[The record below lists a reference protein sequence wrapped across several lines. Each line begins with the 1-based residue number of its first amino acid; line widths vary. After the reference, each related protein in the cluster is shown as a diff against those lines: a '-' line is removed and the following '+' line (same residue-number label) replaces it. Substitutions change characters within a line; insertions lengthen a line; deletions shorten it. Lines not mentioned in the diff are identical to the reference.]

1 MTVGRVERVTL
12 DDVAASA
19 GVSRAT
25 ASRAL
30 TGSGPASAAVQER
43 VKAAAEQLGFTP
55 NQAAQAL
62 ASKRAPASD
71 KTRAIALVI
80 PEPTAQDMTD
90 RFVTGMIAGMAE
102 ALRSTN
108 FRQLLVVVH
117 PDDPPEKTA
126 SLVNPGFVDGAIVL
140 SHQLT
145 VPVDRA
151 LDRDIV
157 PTVYVG
163 RPRQRE
169 TTVMYVDVDNWLG
182 ARQATRRLIERGAK
196 KIGCIAGPSEIP
208 AVQDRTSGWNAGLRE
223 AGYEPGPIVS
233 AAFSRAGGAEAMRQM
248 LDNEF
253 DAVFVQSDMMAVGA
267 IQVLTKA
274 GRTVG
279 TDPLIVSF
287 DDSDVARLISPR
299 LTSVTNPP
307 AELSLRASRMLLRVL
322 DSDQEPGVVKPDI
335 ITPALVIRESG

>member
-1 MTVGRVERVTL
+1 MERVTL

-30 TGSGPASAAVQER
+30 TGSGPASPAVQER
-43 VKAAAEQLGFTP
+43 VRAAAEQLGFTP

-62 ASKRAPASD
+62 ASKRAPVAG
-71 KTRAIALVI
+71 KTNTIAMVI
-80 PEPTAQDMTD
+80 PEPSTQDLPD
-90 RFVTGMIAGMAE
+90 RFVTGMIAGMSE
-102 ALRSTN
+102 AFRSTDY
-108 FRQLLVVVH
+108 RLLLVAVH

-126 SLVNPGFVDGAIVL
+126 SVVNPGFVDGAIVL
-140 SHQLT
+140 SHQKM
-145 VPVDRA
+145 VPGDRA
-151 LDRDIV
+151 LDRDLV
-157 PTVYVG
+157 PTVFIG

-169 TTVMYVDVDNWLG
+169 TNVMYVDVDNWLG

-196 KIGCIAGPSEIP
+196 QIGCIAGPSDMP
-208 AVQDRTSGWNAGLRE
+208 SVQDRTSGWTAGLRE
-223 AGYEPGPIVS
+223 AGYEPGPIAS
-233 AAFSRAGGAEAMRQM
+233 AAFSRAGGAEAMRQL

-253 DAVFVQSDMMAVGA
+253 DAIFVQSDVMAVGA

-279 TDPLIVSF
+279 TDPLMVSF
-287 DDSDVARLISPR
+287 DDSDIARLISPR

-322 DSDQEPGVVKPDI
+322 DSDQEPGAVKPDI
-335 ITPALVIRESG
+335 VTPALIIRESG